1 MFTVL
6 CKIVLWLFI
15 SELERPA
22 VFIFNNNELSEVNPK
37 SREPSVVTLINKL
50 VFTVLQ
56 LIEKSLGPT
65 E

>member
-1 MFTVL
+1 M
-6 CKIVLWLFI
+6 KI
-15 SELERPA
+15 